1 MPFAAHSRPR
11 YSPSAPSFARCTCA
25 WLVNAKGSPWISATG
40 TLRPRMPHIR
50 VRNWSSPAC
59 SISSAAGS
67 EPGMLLFCGWTVTAS
82 RPSVSFPTCSHR
94 STRNCCWWL
103 CAGWLW
109 NCFACRCGER
119 SRPDGT
125 AHAVATPAAA
135 PASRSSR
142 RLLPCSSIGISPKR
156 TDIYEPFPGLACDA
170 ATPRPADRLAPG
182 QLAHR
187 GDQVLELERLLERLR
202 GADLARDLEHVVIP
216 QRLEAGHGDDLHLG
230 KFLAQF
236 VDRLDAFLF
245 RHEDIGDDHV
255 GRPGALLRQ
264 PLNAVGG
271 AFGFDAVALKPLQR
285 KLPEVVV
292 VVDDENARH
301 VPGKGRRNADSMQTA
316 PNNP

>member
-40 TLRPRMPHIR
+40 TLRPRMPPIR
-50 VRNWSSPAC
+50 VKNWSSPAC

-94 STRNCCWWL
+94 STR
-103 CAGWLW
+103 

-236 VDRLDAFLF
+236 VDRLDALLF
-245 RHEDIGDDHV
+245 RHEDVGDDHV
-255 GRPGALLRQ
+255 GRPGALQRQ

-292 VVDDENARH
+292 VVD
-301 VPGKGRRNADSMQTA
+301 
-316 PNNP
+316 